1 MPNIYDLDSVSK
13 KFGRIAALESLSID
27 IGEGPVAVLGY
38 SGAGKTTLLRLLAG
52 LELPSAGT
60 MRFKDVE
67 VTGKNLRSLRRV
79 VTMLFQEPVFFDR
92 SVVEN
97 ITYGLTIREVSE
109 NEAVERARKTL
120 AAVRLVGYENRKARK
135 LSGGEQQRVA
145 LARALVLDP
154 KVLLLDEPTSN
165 LDPANARVILGVIQ
179 EFSKKGLVIIS
190 THNLLHIRT
199 LTKHAIYLENGKIV
213 ETGTTNDLLDN
224 PRMEG
229 TKRFISGQF

>member
-1 MPNIYDLDSVSK
+1 MPSIYELDSVSK
-13 KFGRIAALESLSID
+13 KFGRIAALESLSLD

-60 MRFKDVE
+60 MRFKGVE
-67 VTGKNLRSLRRV
+67 VTGKDLRNLRRV

-92 SVVEN
+92 RVAEN

-120 AAVRLVGYENRKARK
+120 AAVRLAGYENRKARK

-154 KVLLLDEPTSN
+154 EVLLLDEPTSN
-165 LDPANARVILGVIQ
+165 LDPANARTILEVIQ

-190 THNLLHIRT
+190 THNLLHLRT
-199 LTKHAIYLENGKIV
+199 LTKQAIYLEKGKIV

-229 TKRFISGQF
+229 TRRFINGQF